1 MQHIGIHCEYEEL
14 QISDTCILSS
24 LPFVKKSKIFFLR
37 LTHSFLSLDPLCA
50 PINSLQP
57 PL

>member
-14 QISDTCILSS
+14 QVSDTCILSS
-24 LPFVKKSKIFFLR
+24 LR
-37 LTHSFLSLDPLCA
+37 LIHSFLSLDPLCA